1 MTDAIPIPLHRPQ
14 SFIPK
19 FFGPAPALQGLL
31 AAQPEQFFIVRVED
45 MYRHL
50 RGLVPPVRSQAHSV
64 LFITSGEAN
73 MRIGYDDYTARTH
86 DLLLVPAGQ
95 IYSFRPDDVN
105 TGYLC
110 HLHPDMLQRAGTG
123 EFDFLTGWG
132 HPLIHLGP
140 AAGFVEA
147 LLQRLLAVYT
157 QAGLAAQPLLQAH
170 LGTLLAEA
178 NHAYQ
183 PLADPAPSSATRLA
197 RAFKQLLSQRI
208 RHTHQVAAY
217 AELLHITPNH
227 LNKAV
232 KAATGKSPTRWIDEA
247 LVLEAKSLLFQTTL
261 PVAEV
266 AALVG
271 IHDASYFSRLFKKLE
286 GRPPSALRQPRPA
299 LD

>member
-1 MTDAIPIPLHRPQ
+1 MTDASPIPLHNPQ

-19 FFGPAPALQGLL
+19 FFAPDPALQSLL
-31 AAQPEQFFIVRVED
+31 TARPEQFFIVRIED

-50 RGLVPPVRSQAHSV
+50 RGPVPPVRSQAHSV
-64 LFITSGEAN
+64 LFITSGEAR
-73 MRIGYDDYTARTH
+73 MRIGYDHYTAGTN

-95 IYSFRPDDVN
+95 IYSFQPDDVN

-110 HLHPDMLQRAGTG
+110 HLHPDLVQRAG
-123 EFDFLTGWG
+123 EFNFLTSWG
-132 HPLIHLGP
+132 YPLIHFDTT
-140 AAGFVEA
+140 AAEFVQT
-147 LLQRLLAVYT
+147 LLQRLLGIYT
-157 QAGLAAQPLLQAH
+157 QAGMAAQPLLQAH
-170 LGTLLAEA
+170 LAALLAEA

-183 PLADPAPSSATRLA
+183 PLPGPTPSVATRLTQ
-197 RAFKQLLSQRI
+197 AFKQLLSQRI
-208 RHTHQVAAY
+208 RQTHQVAAY

-232 KAATGKSPTRWIDEA
+232 RAATGKSPTRWIDEA

-286 GRPPSALRQPRPA
+286 GRPPSTLRQPLLP
-299 LD
+299 